1 MRNKHR
7 ELWGAPIRRQRM
19 CIRLNKDEANQ
30 RVTLGIEST
39 KGFKEADVNE
49 NKIFRGKEKNHQS
62 TATVGE
68 ARAEEIRGA
77 ADEIKSETNSDELRR
92 ENNELAQKSPRPEK
106 LSLFASEAKN
116 SSEGEICEKKR
127 ALETSDSG
135 KDPIKRDEEK
145 STNKRKRGQHEGKRV
160 DDVCKKVKIERGK
173 KNIKQ
178 ESVERLKHLQKG
190 EKISEI

>member
-19 CIRLNKDEANQ
+19 CIRLNKDEANK

-39 KGFKEADVNE
+39 KGFNEADVNE

-92 ENNELAQKSPRPEK
+92 ENNEVAQISPRPEK

-116 SSEGEICEKKR
+116 SSGGEICEKKR

>member
-1 MRNKHR
+1 M
-7 ELWGAPIRRQRM
+7 
-19 CIRLNKDEANQ
+19 NKDEANQ

-39 KGFKEADVNE
+39 KGFNEADVNE

-116 SSEGEICEKKR
+116 SSEGKICKKKR
-127 ALETSDSG
+127 ALETSVSG

>member
-19 CIRLNKDEANQ
+19 CIRLDKDEANK
-30 RVTLGIEST
+30 RVTLGMETT
-39 KGFKEADVNE
+39 KGFNEADVNE

-92 ENNELAQKSPRPEK
+92 ENNELAQISPRPEK

-116 SSEGEICEKKR
+116 SSEGEICEEKR
-127 ALETSDSG
+127 ALETSVSVKG
-135 KDPIKRDEEK
+135 PIKGDEEK
-145 STNKRKRGQHEGKRV
+145 AIKRKRGKEV
-160 DDVCKKVKIERGK
+160 NTRGK
-173 KNIKQ
+173 EWMMFVKRSK
-178 ESVERLKHLQKG
+178 
-190 EKISEI
+190 

>member
-1 MRNKHR
+1 M
-7 ELWGAPIRRQRM
+7 
-19 CIRLNKDEANQ
+19 
-30 RVTLGIEST
+30 TLGIESK

-92 ENNELAQKSPRPEK
+92 ENNVISKRSPPEK
-106 LSLFASEAKN
+106 LSHFASEAKN
-116 SSEGEICEKKR
+116 SSEGEICKKKR
-127 ALETSDSG
+127 ALETSASG